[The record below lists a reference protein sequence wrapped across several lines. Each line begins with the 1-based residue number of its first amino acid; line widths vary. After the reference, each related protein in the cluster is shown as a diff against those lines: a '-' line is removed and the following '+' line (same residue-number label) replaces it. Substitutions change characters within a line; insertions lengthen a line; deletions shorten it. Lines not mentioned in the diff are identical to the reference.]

1 MMAEHIILIL
11 EYKVKSS
18 AYHFIFY
25 NLFYNVSNEE
35 KKHCKLKPGLDS

>member
-1 MMAEHIILIL
+1 MAEHIILIL

-18 AYHFIFY
+18 GYHFIFY
-25 NLFYNVSNEE
+25 NLFYVSNEE